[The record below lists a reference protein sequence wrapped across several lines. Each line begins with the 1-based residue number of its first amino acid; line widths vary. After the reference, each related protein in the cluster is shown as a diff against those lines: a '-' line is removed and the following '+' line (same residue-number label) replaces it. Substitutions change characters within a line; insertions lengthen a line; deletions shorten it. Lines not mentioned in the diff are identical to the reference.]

1 MIKEREIDVGCLER
15 DERRREGPQ
24 QEVLQEV
31 EEEEHA
37 ASSLA
42 SAIVVGAGH
51 CPDYFPAR
59 ASLQSCQIPNQR
71 TLVDFDT
78 SVCIASSGR

>member
-1 MIKEREIDVGCLER
+1 MLGERYEKKR
-15 DERRREGPQ
+15 GPTTRS
-24 QEVLQEV
+24 
-31 EEEEHA
+31 A
-37 ASSLA
+37 AGGGRGRACSSSSLA
-42 SAIVVGAGH
+42 SDIVVGAGH